1 MALIVNRK
9 KIIVFFIAECIL
21 LDYTDGKRFCLF
33 VGKLIAGAGHDE
45 LRDAFGDFACVFNGY
60 I

>member
-1 MALIVNRK
+1 
-9 KIIVFFIAECIL
+9 L